1 MIENL
6 RKYPGVIIAALV
18 AVFIGFLLMD
28 SQQYFRNGGGGSKV
42 ITVDNVSYDE
52 SEFNKLGP
60 ASRALT
66 QQLSSYQAMTMYEF
80 SMAMADN
87 KAASEDAFEKSF
99 FTRRILLQRAG
110 KEFGIEPSVEE
121 IQTFIRERSVFAET
135 DPTDPT
141 KKSFNKE
148 GYEGFILNRLGKSG
162 MSEKDVYQL
171 VKDVLTYEKL
181 SELLASGISVDQDK
195 VKALY
200 QANRQKIGI
209 SYANLKLEEFSKKL
223 TPTEEELKKYWEE
236 RKDSYK
242 TENRR
247 KFSYVVGTPKYPAGA
262 EKAPT
267 PPTAEPGKP
276 APEPSEADKKITEQR
291 KKAELEV
298 AAQMDDLFTH
308 LDESK
313 GGTFEDEVKSLGWEL
328 KVTDLFSSTTLPEE
342 LMKLTPRKTDKT
354 IEQLLFSLKVTS
366 DPLSKFTN
374 YLAIGEADW
383 FVARLDA
390 EEESRVKTYEEAKDE
405 VRKQWLEAKG
415 REEMKKAADEAHKKI
430 KEALAAKKSFADAA
444 KEAGLS
450 AITIDPF
457 GNGENPAGHPDAQA
471 LFTAAQYTTPGEL
484 TEVVTTTDGSAIAV
498 VDKREIVKDPN
509 FDSMLSGGVD
519 QTKRSIRIQAFQ
531 AWINER
537 YELAKIQ

>member
-28 SQQYFRNGGGGSKV
+28 SQQYFNSGGGGAKV

-52 SEFNKLGP
+52 GEFNRLGP
-60 ASRALT
+60 ASRELA

-80 SMAMADN
+80 SMAMGDN
-87 KAASEDAFEKSF
+87 SATSEDAFEKSF
-99 FTRRILLQRAG
+99 FTRRLLLQRAG
-110 KEFGIEPSVEE
+110 KEFGIEPSEEE
-121 IQTFIRERSVFAET
+121 IQNFIRERSVFAET
-135 DPTDPT
+135 NPTDPT

-148 GYEGFILNRLGKSG
+148 GYENFVLNRLGKSG
-162 MSEKDVYQL
+162 LSEKDVYAL

-181 SELLASGISVDQDK
+181 SELLASGITVDSER

-200 QANRQKIGI
+200 QANRQKVGI
-209 SYANLKLEEFSKKL
+209 SYANLKLEDFSKKL
-223 TPTEEELKKYWEE
+223 TPSEEELKKYWEE

-267 PPTAEPGKP
+267 PPQAEPGKP
-276 APEPSEADKKITEQR
+276 APEPSEADKKITDDR

-308 LDESK
+308 IDESK
-313 GGTFEDEVKSLGWEL
+313 GGTFEEEVKNLGWEM
-328 KVTDLFSSTTLPEE
+328 KVTDLFSSTTIPED
-342 LMKLTPRKTDKT
+342 LMKLTPRKTEKT
-354 IEQLLFSLKVTS
+354 VEQLLFSLKVTS

-374 YLAIGEADW
+374 YLAIGDADW
-383 FVARLDA
+383 FLARLDA

-405 VRKQWLEAKG
+405 VREQWLEEKG

-450 AITIDPF
+450 AITIDPY
-457 GNGENPAGHPDAQA
+457 GNGEEPAGHPDAKA

-484 TEVVTTTDGSAIAV
+484 AEVVTTIAGSAIAV
-498 VDKREIVKDPN
+498 VEKREMVKDPN

-519 QTKRSIRIQAFQ
+519 QTKRSMRIQAFQ
-531 AWINER
+531 AWINEQFD
-537 YELAKIQ
+537 LAKIQ

>member
-99 FTRRILLQRAG
+99 FTRRILLQLAG

-223 TPTEEELKKYWEE
+223 APTEEELKKYWEE

-313 GGTFEDEVKSLGWEL
+313 GGTFEEEVKSLGWEL

-374 YLAIGEADW
+374 YLAIGEQDW

-405 VRKQWLEAKG
+405 VRKQWLEEKG

>member
-18 AVFIGFLLMD
+18 AVFVGFLLMD
-28 SQQYFRNGGGGSKV
+28 SQQYFRSGGGGAKV

-52 SEFNKLGP
+52 GEFNRLGP

-80 SMAMADN
+80 SMAMGDN

-110 KEFGIEPSVEE
+110 KEFGIEPSEEE
-121 IQTFIRERSVFAET
+121 IQTFLRERSVFAET
-135 DPTDPT
+135 NPTDPT

-148 GYEGFILNRLGKSG
+148 GYENFVLNRLGKSG
-162 MSEKDVYQL
+162 LSEKDVYAL
-171 VKDVLTYEKL
+171 VKDVLTYEKI
-181 SELLASGISVDQDK
+181 SELLASGITIESEK

-200 QANRQKIGI
+200 QANRQKVGV
-209 SYANLKLEEFSKKL
+209 SYANLKLEDYSKKL

-247 KFSYVVGTPKYPAGA
+247 KFSYVVGVPKYPAGA

-267 PPTAEPGKP
+267 PPKAEPGKP
-276 APEPSEADKKITEQR
+276 APEPTEADKKITADR

-298 AAQMDDLFTH
+298 SAQMDDLFTK

-313 GGTFEDEVKSLGWEL
+313 GGSFENEVKTLGWEL
-328 KVTDLFSSTTLPEE
+328 KVTDLFSATTIPDE
-342 LMKLTPRKTDKT
+342 LMKLTPRKTDET

-374 YLAIGEADW
+374 YLAVGEADW
-383 FVARLDA
+383 FLARLDA
-390 EEESRVKTYEEAKDE
+390 EEESRVKTYEEAKDD
-405 VRKQWLEAKG
+405 VRKQWLEEKG

-450 AITIDPF
+450 VITIAPF
-457 GNGENPAGHPDAQA
+457 GNGENPTGHPDAQA

-484 TEVVTTTDGSAIAV
+484 TEVVTTAAGSAIAV

-509 FDSMLSGGVD
+509 FDSMLSGGID

-531 AWINER
+531 AWINEK

>member
-223 TPTEEELKKYWEE
+223 APTEEELKKYWEE

-313 GGTFEDEVKSLGWEL
+313 GGTFEEEVKSLGWEL

-405 VRKQWLEAKG
+405 VRKQWLEEKG

-471 LFTAAQYTTPGEL
+471 FFTAAQYTNPGEL
-484 TEVVTTTDGSAIAV
+484 TEVVTTADGSAVAL